1 MSLRIRDQIQITQ
14 DNYSE
19 KRKTFIEDLQ
29 KQPAE
34 VPSPTAEDSPDSI
47 NTTEK
52 EKEDKTKAMSL
63 LYSQPRI
70 YMTPNR
76 YTKLIEEITV
86 VYYHEQR
93 NEILTG
99 HRNGSICIWN

>member
-1 MSLRIRDQIQITQ
+1 MDDLSKQQPEGATAANAEGASEEGVGA
-14 DNYSE
+14 DNN
-19 KRKTFIEDLQ
+19 
-29 KQPAE
+29 ANH
-34 VPSPTAEDSPDSI
+34 V
-47 NTTEK
+47 EK
-52 EKEDKTKAMSL
+52 EKIDEAKAMSL

-76 YTKLIEEITV
+76 YVKLIEEITV